1 MSKQNTIRYVIIGA
15 LAGAVNGL
23 FGAGGGLVVV
33 PLLIAWTGLSQ
44 KGSFATSVAIIAPLS
59 AISFCLLQQRQAL
72 DLKTVWGYL
81 LGGVIGG
88 VLSGF
93 FFKKASPALLH
104 RLFGALLLYGGIRA
118 VLR

>member
-1 MSKQNTIRYVIIGA
+1 MLRHNTFRYAAIGA
-15 LAGAVNGL
+15 LAGATNGL

-33 PLLIAWTGLSQ
+33 PLLIAWTKLDQ
-44 KGSFATSVAIIAPLS
+44 KRAFATSVAIITPLS
-59 AISFCLLQQRQAL
+59 AISFCLLQQRQPL
-72 DLKTVWGYL
+72 DLTTAWGYL

-88 VLSGF
+88 ILSGF
-93 FFKKASPALLH
+93 VFKKASPVLLH

>member
-1 MSKQNTIRYVIIGA
+1 MLRHNTFRYAIIGA
-15 LAGAVNGL
+15 LAGATNGL

-33 PLLIAWTGLSQ
+33 PLLIAWTKLDQ
-44 KGSFATSVAIIAPLS
+44 KRAFATSVAVIAPLS
-59 AISFCLLQQRQAL
+59 AISFCLLQQRQPL
-72 DLKTVWGYL
+72 DLTTVWGYL

-88 VLSGF
+88 VLSGVL
-93 FFKKASPALLH
+93 FKKASPVLLH